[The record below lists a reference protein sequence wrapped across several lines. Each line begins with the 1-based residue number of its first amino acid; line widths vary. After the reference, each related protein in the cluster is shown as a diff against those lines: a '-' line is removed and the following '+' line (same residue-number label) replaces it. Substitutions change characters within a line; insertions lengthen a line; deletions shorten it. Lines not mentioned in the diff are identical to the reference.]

1 MKLFFLPGKKNR
13 KIARLFSAP
22 AAIGSFLSNI
32 GAFE

>member
-13 KIARLFSAP
+13 KIASLFNAT
-22 AAIGSFLSNI
+22 ATIGSFLSNI